1 MFIGSKIDLNSLII
15 KNIIMSSLLKFSIQ
29 SKSETPARTEIE
41 TRGFKLIVDEP
52 AELGGTNLA
61 PNPVEYILAGYAGC
75 INVVAHLTAKELNI
89 DLKNLQI
96 SIEGDLN
103 PARLFGTSFQER
115 AGYQNINV
123 KLTTNNHIDEV
134 LKIKWLHEIENRC
147 PVNDNLRNATPINFS
162 LN

>member
-1 MFIGSKIDLNSLII
+1 
-15 KNIIMSSLLKFSIQ
+15 MSSLLKFSIQ

-89 DLKNLQI
+89 DASGLQI

-103 PARLFGTSFQER
+103 PARLFGTSYQER
-115 AGYQNINV
+115 AGYQSLEV
-123 KLTTNNHIDEV
+123 KLTTSKELNADV
-134 LKIKWLHEIENRC
+134 KRKWLQEIENRC
-147 PVNDNLRNATPINFS
+147 PVNDNLRNPTPINFS